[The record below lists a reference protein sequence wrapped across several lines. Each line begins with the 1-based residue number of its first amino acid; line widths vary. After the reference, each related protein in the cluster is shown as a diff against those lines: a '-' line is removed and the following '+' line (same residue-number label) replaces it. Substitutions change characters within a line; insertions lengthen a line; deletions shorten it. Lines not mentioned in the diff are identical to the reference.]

1 MENYIKVYTK
11 VLDNPKVGRLD
22 DKTWRI
28 MMELFLI
35 AGDTF
40 DDGKLPDLA
49 TLSWLLRRPEKEI
62 RAALSKLEKI
72 GTVSLSGDNATVTNF
87 VKYQNTNQTAY
98 DRVKK
103 WRMKRDSVSDDNAD
117 DNGNDNANDNAD
129 DNKKDNVNDNAEIT
143 YDNGTDKDKDKDILI
158 NSLSGDRE
166 LDAPAKKAPKAA
178 AKPKPEKHKHGSFG
192 NVLLTD
198 EELEKL
204 HERFIDAE
212 GRIEAF
218 SKKKAAKGYVY
229 KSDYA
234 AILSWAD
241 SDAKK
246 DAEKAQTKPEK
257 KRTFADIAADF
268 ENQADGD
275 PHPEWD
281 IIDL

>member
-1 MENYIKVYTK
+1 MKLWIKLYTEALHDRK
-11 VLDNPKVGRLD
+11 MRKMNRVTKSVFYDLCLLAGQEDN
-22 DKTWRI
+22 
-28 MMELFLI
+28 
-35 AGDTF
+35 
-40 DDGKLPDLA
+40 DGALPDL
-49 TLSWLLRRPEKEI
+49 EDI
-62 RAALSKLEKI
+62 ALELDMKVTEAKKYVTELIKI
-72 GTVSLSGDNATVTNF
+72 GVLSE
-87 VKYQNTNQTAY
+87 
-98 DRVKK
+98 
-103 WRMKRDSVSDDNAD
+103 D
-117 DNGNDNANDNAD
+117 DNGNLIVTKFKARQDTNLT
-129 DNKKDNVNDNAEIT
+129 NAEKQQR
-143 YDNGTDKDKDKDILI
+143 YREKQQSGNGKVTQVTETLPESNPKVTEQLPDCMKKVTVEIELEKEKELNI

-178 AKPKPEKHKHGSFG
+178 PKPKPEKHKHGSFG

-268 ENQADGD
+268 ENQADGE
-275 PHPEWD
+275 PHPEWG

>member
-1 MENYIKVYTK
+1 MKLWIKLYTEALHDRK
-11 VLDNPKVGRLD
+11 MRKMNRVTKSVFYDLCLLAGQEDN
-22 DKTWRI
+22 
-28 MMELFLI
+28 
-35 AGDTF
+35 
-40 DDGKLPDLA
+40 DGVLPDL
-49 TLSWLLRRPEKEI
+49 EDI
-62 RAALSKLEKI
+62 ALELDMKVTEAKKYVTELIKI
-72 GTVSLSGDNATVTNF
+72 GVLSE
-87 VKYQNTNQTAY
+87 
-98 DRVKK
+98 
-103 WRMKRDSVSDDNAD
+103 D
-117 DNGNDNANDNAD
+117 DNGNLIVTKFKARQDTNLT
-129 DNKKDNVNDNAEIT
+129 NAEKQQRYREKQQSGNRKVT
-143 YDNGTDKDKDKDILI
+143 QVTETLPESNPTVTEQLPDCSEKVTVERELEKELNI

-246 DAEKAQTKPEK
+246 EAEKAQTKPEK
-257 KRTFADIAADF
+257 KRTFADVAADF
-268 ENQADGD
+268 EKQAEGE